1 MADGIS
7 IRIPE
12 DMLPAD
18 GRFGSGPSRV
28 PQRSLE
34 RLAEAGPSYMGTSHR
49 RDTVRRVVGRVRAGM
64 AELYGLADG
73 YEVVLGNGGASAF
86 WGVAAFSLIQRAS
99 QHLSFGVFSSKF
111 AQAVEGAPHL
121 APPEVIEAAPG
132 AHPLPR
138 PSDRID
144 LYALTHNE
152 TSTGVTM
159 PVSRVEGPAI
169 TLVDATSAAGGM
181 LIDPDR
187 YDVYY
192 FSPQKAFGAD
202 GGLFVALCS
211 PKSIERMERIA
222 ASGRWMPPF
231 FSLEKAVSNSRK
243 NQTYNT
249 PALATLHLLAQ
260 NAEWMLEQGGLAWAA
275 GRCAANAEF
284 LYGWAEAH
292 ALAAPFVADPAMR
305 SQVSGT
311 INFDDRVDAGRVAAV
326 LRANG
331 AVDTESYPS
340 LGENQLRIGMWPTVP
355 RSDLEALLACIDY
368 VIEALL
374 D

>member
-1 MADGIS
+1 MADGAS
-7 IRIPE
+7 IQIPK
-12 DMLPAD
+12 DLLPED

-28 PQRSLE
+28 PQRALE
-34 RLAEAGPSYMGTSHR
+34 QLAEAGPSYMGTSHR
-49 RDTVRRVVGRVRAGM
+49 RPAVRRTVGRVRGAM
-64 AELYGLADG
+64 AELYGLPDG

-86 WGVAAFSLIQRAS
+86 WGVAAFSLIERAS

-111 AQAVEGAPHL
+111 AQAVAGAPHL
-121 APPEVIEAAPG
+121 APPEVIESAVG

-159 PVSRVEGPAI
+159 PVDRVEGPSI

-181 LIDPDR
+181 LVDPGQ

-211 PKSIERMERIA
+211 PRSIERMERVA
-222 ASGRWMPPF
+222 ASGRWIPPF
-231 FSLEKAVSNSRK
+231 FSMEKAVADSRK

-249 PALATLHLLAQ
+249 PALATLHMLAG
-260 NAEWMLEQGGLAWAA
+260 NAAWMLDQGGLAWAA
-275 GRCAANAEF
+275 GRCAANAEL

-292 ALAAPFVADPAMR
+292 AMAAPFVADPAMR

-311 INFDDRVDAGRVAAV
+311 VNFDDRVDAARVAAV
-326 LRANG
+326 LRNNG
-331 AVDTESYPS
+331 VVDIESYPA
-340 LGENQLRIGMWPTVP
+340 LGENQLRIGLWPTVP

-368 VIEALL
+368 VIEALA

>member
-12 DMLPAD
+12 GMLPAD

-49 RDTVRRVVGRVRAGM
+49 RDTVRRVVGRVREAM
-64 AELYGLADG
+64 ADLYGLPDG

-86 WGVAAFSLIQRAS
+86 WGVAAFSLIERAS

-121 APPEVIEAAPG
+121 DPPEVIESPPG

-159 PVSRVEGPAI
+159 PVSRVEGPSI
-169 TLVDATSAAGGM
+169 TLVDATSAAGGV
-181 LIDPDR
+181 LVDPDR

-211 PKSIERMERIA
+211 PKSIERMERVA
-222 ASGRWMPPF
+222 ASGRWIPPF
-231 FSLEKAVSNSRK
+231 FSMEKAVSDSRK

-249 PALATLHLLAQ
+249 PALATLHLLAD
-260 NAEWMLEQGGLAWAA
+260 NAEWMVEQGGLAWAA
-275 GRCAANAEF
+275 GRCAANAEL
-284 LYGWAEAH
+284 LYGWAEAR
-292 ALAAPFVADPAMR
+292 AWAAPFVADPAMR

-311 INFDDRVDAGRVAAV
+311 VNFDGRVAAGRVAAV

-331 AVDTESYPS
+331 VVDTESYPT
-340 LGENQLRIGMWPTVP
+340 LGENQLRIGLWPTVP

>member
-49 RDTVRRVVGRVRAGM
+49 RDTVRRVVGRVREGM

-121 APPEVIEAAPG
+121 APPEVIESAPG
-132 AHPLPR
+132 AHPLPG
-138 PSDRID
+138 PSGRID

-211 PKSIERMERIA
+211 PKSIERMERVA
-222 ASGRWMPPF
+222 ASGRWIPPF
-231 FSLEKAVSNSRK
+231 FSMEKAVSNSRK

-275 GRCAANAEF
+275 GRCAANAEL

-311 INFDDRVDAGRVAAV
+311 INFDGRVDAGRVAAV

-331 AVDTESYPS
+331 VVDTESYPS

>member
-12 DMLPAD
+12 DMVPVD

-28 PQRSLE
+28 PQRALE

-86 WGVAAFSLIQRAS
+86 WGMAAFSLIERAS

-121 APPEVIEAAPG
+121 DSPEVIESVPG

-138 PSDRID
+138 PSGRID

-159 PVSRVEGPAI
+159 PVSRVEGPSI

-181 LIDPDR
+181 LVDPDR

-211 PKSIERMERIA
+211 PKSIERMERVA
-222 ASGRWMPPF
+222 ASGRWIPPF
-231 FSLEKAVSNSRK
+231 FSMEKAVSNSRK

-249 PALATLHLLAQ
+249 PSLAALHLLAQ

-275 GRCAANAEF
+275 GRCAANAAL

-311 INFDDRVDAGRVAAV
+311 VNFDDRVDAGRVAAV

-331 AVDTESYPS
+331 VVDTESYPA